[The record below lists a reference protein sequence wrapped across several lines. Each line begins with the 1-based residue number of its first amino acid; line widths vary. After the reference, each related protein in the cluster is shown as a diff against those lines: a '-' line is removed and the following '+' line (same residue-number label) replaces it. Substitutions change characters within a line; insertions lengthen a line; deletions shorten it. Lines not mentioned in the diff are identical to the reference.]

1 MTNKINNVILCFLIV
16 YSIFCALTI
25 GVSWDELAHLDRGN
39 ERLKYLFS
47 FGAYDYLDYRDQRF
61 YPGFYSTF
69 VTFVT
74 KMFPKKY
81 EIETLHLTN
90 LLFSF
95 FTIFGIS
102 KISSE
107 LFDKKVGKIVFIL
120 CFLNP
125 IFFGHTAINQKDMIV
140 AFSNIWVTY
149 LIIRYLR
156 NQQISDK
163 RNRYVIFAGLATGL
177 GLGVRIVFLSSLL
190 PIIIISILDIFLL
203 KKIINKNF
211 SYKKL
216 IIDIFKVFVISY
228 IIMISF
234 WPDTHPNIF
243 ILPFKLFFESLSNPF
258 GVPFSLLNGNFY
270 MTSETPKSYLIINLL
285 YKLPEFI
292 LLCYL
297 LFIYLIIKKK
307 SFFNSRFKFFNT
319 KLILLLFII
328 IFPNILLIISP
339 YRIFDGLRLFL
350 YLIPYICII
359 PGLTIYFLIINYKNY
374 ISKILLV
381 SVFSLFIYNLL
392 IFFSLTPYQYT
403 YLNILNGDFSE
414 AHKKF
419 ENDYW
424 AVTLKELVN
433 EISNNKNLIN
443 NSEIKIAFCGVAYSN
458 VKPYLEKINNLK
470 FKQVNYLTEDYEYI
484 IMTNRSVGNPDLNKL
499 TEVETCFEK
508 FKGIDVITV
517 NRNGLVLSTLRKKI

>member
-1 MTNKINNVILCFLIV
+1 
-16 YSIFCALTI
+16 
-25 GVSWDELAHLDRGN
+25 
-39 ERLKYLFS
+39 
-47 FGAYDYLDYRDQRF
+47 
-61 YPGFYSTF
+61 
-69 VTFVT
+69 
-74 KMFPKKY
+74 
-81 EIETLHLTN
+81 
-90 LLFSF
+90 
-95 FTIFGIS
+95 
-102 KISSE
+102 
-107 LFDKKVGKIVFIL
+107 
-120 CFLNP
+120 
-125 IFFGHTAINQKDMIV
+125 
-140 AFSNIWVTY
+140 
-149 LIIRYLR
+149 
-156 NQQISDK
+156 
-163 RNRYVIFAGLATGL
+163 
-177 GLGVRIVFLSSLL
+177 
-190 PIIIISILDIFLL
+190 
-203 KKIINKNF
+203 
-211 SYKKL
+211 
-216 IIDIFKVFVISY
+216 
-228 IIMISF
+228 MISF

-243 ILPFKLFFESLSNPF
+243 ILPFKLFFESLSKPF

-270 MTSETPKSYLIINLL
+270 MTSETPKSYLIINFL

-307 SFFNSRFKFFNT
+307 SFFTSRFKFFNT

-424 AVTLKELVN
+424 TVTLKELVN